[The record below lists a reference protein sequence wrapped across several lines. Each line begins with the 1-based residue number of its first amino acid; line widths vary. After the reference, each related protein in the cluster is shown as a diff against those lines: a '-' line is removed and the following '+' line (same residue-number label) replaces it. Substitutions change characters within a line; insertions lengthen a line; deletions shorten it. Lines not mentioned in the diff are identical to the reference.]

1 MSLSLR
7 DYQQDILNQIT
18 ASDKSRIC
26 VQLAT
31 GGG

>member
-1 MSLSLR
+1 MDLKPYY
-7 DYQQDILNQIT
+7 YQQDILNKIT